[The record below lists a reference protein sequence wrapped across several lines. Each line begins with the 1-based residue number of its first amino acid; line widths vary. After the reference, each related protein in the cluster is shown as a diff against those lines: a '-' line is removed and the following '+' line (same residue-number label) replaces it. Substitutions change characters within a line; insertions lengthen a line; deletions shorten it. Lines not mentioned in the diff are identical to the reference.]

1 MDQKREKRNYGNY
14 GAIVLAAGSGSRM
27 HMDTPKQYLMVGDY
41 PLMYYSLHQFQES
54 MVEKIVLVVT
64 PGEEELCRT
73 QIVERYGLSKVC
85 AIVPGGSE
93 RYLSVQAGLH
103 ALTGVDY
110 VLIHDSARPCIDQ
123 EILGRVMEAVAQDE
137 ACVVGMPVKDTIKVA
152 AEHGWTKETP
162 DRSRLWQVQT
172 PQAFAYDLISDAYDR
187 VIAAGEQSVTDDT
200 QVLELAYGRQSRL
213 IEGSY
218 RNIKVTTPED
228 LEIVKIFLKNIK

>member
-1 MDQKREKRNYGNY
+1 MNRKQKEKNY

-41 PLMYYSLHQFQES
+41 PLMYYALHQFQES
-54 MVEKIVLVVT
+54 RVEKIVLVVT
-64 PGEEELCRT
+64 PGEEEVCRT
-73 QIVERYGLSKVC
+73 QIVERYGFSKVC

-103 ALTGVDY
+103 ALAGVDY

-123 EILGRVMEAVAQDE
+123 ALLERVMKAVAQDE
-137 ACVVGMPVKDTIKVA
+137 ACVAGMPVKDTMKVA
-152 AEHGWTKETP
+152 TEHGWTKETP

-187 VIAAGEQSVTDDT
+187 VIASGEQSVTDDT

-228 LEIVKIFLKNIK
+228 LEVVKIFLKNIK

>member
-1 MDQKREKRNYGNY
+1 MEQNRENRTY

-27 HMDTPKQYLMVGDY
+27 HMDMPKQYLMVGDY
-41 PLMYYSLHQFQES
+41 PLMYYALHQFQKS

-64 PGEEELCRT
+64 PGEEDWCRT

-123 EILGRVMEAVAQDE
+123 HILERVMDAVIQDE
-137 ACVVGMPVKDTIKVA
+137 ACVVGMPVKDTIKIA
-152 AEHGWTKETP
+152 TEQCWTKETP
-162 DRSRLWQVQT
+162 ERSRLWQVQT
-172 PQAFAYDLISDAYDR
+172 PQAFAYDLINAAYDR
-187 VIAAGEQSVTDDT
+187 VVASGQQSVTDDT
-200 QVLELAYGRQSRL
+200 QVLELAYGRASRL

-228 LEIVKIFLKNIK
+228 LELVKIFLKNIE